1 MHFLI
6 QNKLFC
12 SPLVFVLKVHDSKL
26 DDCLMKQKIK
36 TSKHVALVFLF
47 ASYLRC
53 TNISLL
59 HKVLHLCAFFEGL
72 NCIP

>member
-1 MHFLI
+1 MTVGLTI
-6 QNKLFC
+6 A
-12 SPLVFVLKVHDSKL
+12 
-26 DDCLMKQKIK
+26 LMKQKIK
-36 TSKHVALVFLF
+36 TSEHVALVFLF

-59 HKVLHLCAFFEGL
+59 YKVLHLCAFFESL